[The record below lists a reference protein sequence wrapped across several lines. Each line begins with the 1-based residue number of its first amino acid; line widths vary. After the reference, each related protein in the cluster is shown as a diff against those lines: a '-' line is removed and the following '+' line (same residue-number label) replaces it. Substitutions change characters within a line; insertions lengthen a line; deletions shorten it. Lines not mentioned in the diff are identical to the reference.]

1 MQFTEKDIQLAETQ
15 NCEKILN
22 LKVVR
27 KRKKKKKDNS
37 FHSSDRQELRIIT
50 SDGGKR
56 LLSHYW

>member
-27 KRKKKKKDNS
+27 KRKKKKKGQQ
-37 FHSSDRQELRIIT
+37 FPFIRQTRI
-50 SDGGKR
+50 KN
-56 LLSHYW
+56 YNF